1 MQSNISEA
9 DLQLKLRQCEEDQR
23 TAASASAPTP
33 APTPEATPVL
43 LPESAASSV
52 EANKRAR
59 LLDPSDWEMREA
71 PMHNTEVEQLQKQV
85 AALQGQVQMLK
96 EENAQL
102 QARSL
107 LQS

>member
-1 MQSNISEA
+1 
-9 DLQLKLRQCEEDQR
+9 
-23 TAASASAPTP
+23 
-33 APTPEATPVL
+33 
-43 LPESAASSV
+43 
-52 EANKRAR
+52 
-59 LLDPSDWEMREA
+59 
-71 PMHNTEVEQLQKQV
+71 MHNTEVEQLQKQV